1 MNYVQ
6 NLQGS
11 LHNILHSINNLTSVL
26 TVCFQATDIFVPF
39 SVLLIPVTADEPT

>member
-11 LHNILHSINNLTSVL
+11 LHNILHSINNFTSVL
-26 TVCFQATDIFVPF
+26 TVCFQASDLVVCF
-39 SVLLIPVTADEPT
+39 SVLLIPVTAD